1 MDARTEF
8 ERSWEFAVVA
18 RDPLARMGLCA
29 LLEGADARFTAGP
42 ELTPKSLELGELE
55 GADGL
60 LWEYE
65 PEDAIKVAGLS
76 ASIPVVVFVDD
87 AESGH
92 EAWARGAAAV
102 LARDVAA
109 DTLAAAL
116 PAALAGLRVLDPALE
131 LDLGARAHTPPP
143 NAPELSK
150 RESEV
155 LALLADGASNKEI
168 AESLSVS
175 VNTAKFHVR
184 SILDK
189 LGAESRTEAVVL
201 AARWG
206 LIVL

>member
-1 MDARTEF
+1 M
-8 ERSWEFAVVA
+8 EFAVIA
-18 RDPLARMGLCA
+18 RDPLARVGLAA
-29 LLEGADARFTAGP
+29 LLEASDAKFVAGAELSPAQLDNFGPDDAAEP
-42 ELTPKSLELGELE
+42 ISSSE
-55 GADGL
+55 AV
-60 LWEYE
+60 LWEYD
-65 PEDAIKVAGLS
+65 PEDAIRVAGLA

-87 AESGH
+87 AEAGH
-92 EAWARGAAAV
+92 DAWARGASAV
-102 LARDVAA
+102 LARDIDAER
-109 DTLAAAL
+109 LAKAL
-116 PAALAGLRVLDPALE
+116 PAALSGLRVLDPSLE
-131 LDLGARAHTPPP
+131 LDLGARAHQPPP

-155 LALLADGASNKEI
+155 MALLADGASNKEI
-168 AESLSVS
+168 AASLSVS